1 MDSIKEVL
9 KKVLSDDFI
18 KECAE
23 DFTKDGIE
31 QLTGTMLGAVTKTF
45 FEKWNYCRALTQA
58 EKEGTGAN
66 QKQLKEFIEN
76 WKSDSSVYSEDELN
90 DMFERTYQELQKNS
104 ENFKEVD
111 KEELCKQYKK
121 FVTEYMKSLMSE
133 VTTGEKIVIQ
143 KVDGIREN
151 IKEVSDNT
159 QEANRILQDMNKN
172 ADVPIIDFVKNIVKV
187 EHYDYKYTGLYNT
200 FDYVEDTYEED
211 ADSCYVFSFDVNNIG
226 KCLVKSI
233 KISNLK
239 VYYKKPDD
247 SEPLRY
253 ARLYMVADE
262 KTEKEC
268 VVNMLPNSQEKIRFA
283 VQMEE
288 DEDDFMEDAI
298 HNEMCIAFNMKLLGE
313 DNNCS
318 EKLMIINIINDLK
331 EFPVGEY
338 SIDSINS

>member
-1 MDSIKEVL
+1 MESIKEVL

-187 EHYDYKYTGLYNT
+187 KHYDYKYIGLYNT

-211 ADSCYVFSFDVNNIG
+211 ADTSKEEVMEVIKKQKEEYVNDINQKLESRTESSGGVREIG
-226 KCLVKSI
+226 SVTSGGSSSGGSSSTSESSS
-233 KISNLK
+233 SNSDYEHLQAHEGSGIDWSK
-239 VYYKKPDD
+239 YNTGDGG
-247 SEPLRY
+247 
-253 ARLYMVADE
+253 
-262 KTEKEC
+262 
-268 VVNMLPNSQEKIRFA
+268 
-283 VQMEE
+283 
-288 DEDDFMEDAI
+288 
-298 HNEMCIAFNMKLLGE
+298 FN
-313 DNNCS
+313 
-318 EKLMIINIINDLK
+318 
-331 EFPVGEY
+331 FR
-338 SIDSINS
+338 

>member
-1 MDSIKEVL
+1 
-9 KKVLSDDFI
+9 
-18 KECAE
+18 
-23 DFTKDGIE
+23 
-31 QLTGTMLGAVTKTF
+31 
-45 FEKWNYCRALTQA
+45 
-58 EKEGTGAN
+58 
-66 QKQLKEFIEN
+66 
-76 WKSDSSVYSEDELN
+76 
-90 DMFERTYQELQKNS
+90 MFERTYQELQKNS

-187 EHYDYKYTGLYNT
+187 KHYDYKYTGLYNT

-239 VYYKKPDD
+239 VYYKNRMILNHYGMPD
-247 SEPLRY
+247 
-253 ARLYMVADE
+253 
-262 KTEKEC
+262 
-268 VVNMLPNSQEKIRFA
+268 
-283 VQMEE
+283 
-288 DEDDFMEDAI
+288 
-298 HNEMCIAFNMKLLGE
+298 CIW
-313 DNNCS
+313 
-318 EKLMIINIINDLK
+318 
-331 EFPVGEY
+331 
-338 SIDSINS
+338 

>member
-1 MDSIKEVL
+1 
-9 KKVLSDDFI
+9 
-18 KECAE
+18 
-23 DFTKDGIE
+23 
-31 QLTGTMLGAVTKTF
+31 MLGAVTKTF

-76 WKSDSSVYSEDELN
+76 WKSDSSVYREDELN

-172 ADVPIIDFVKNIVKV
+172 ADVPIIDFVKN
-187 EHYDYKYTGLYNT
+187 
-200 FDYVEDTYEED
+200 
-211 ADSCYVFSFDVNNIG
+211 
-226 KCLVKSI
+226 
-233 KISNLK
+233 
-239 VYYKKPDD
+239 
-247 SEPLRY
+247 
-253 ARLYMVADE
+253 
-262 KTEKEC
+262 
-268 VVNMLPNSQEKIRFA
+268 KIRGEFILKFLI
-283 VQMEE
+283 VGDVCGRPGRE
-288 DEDDFMEDAI
+288 
-298 HNEMCIAFNMKLLGE
+298 AFRK
-313 DNNCS
+313 
-318 EKLMIINIINDLK
+318 
-331 EFPVGEY
+331 
-338 SIDSINS
+338 